1 MTLDYYYPSYCT
13 EEENQ
18 GSERSADLPK
28 VIWLIGG
35 RVGIGTHAVQHQDL
49 KFILLVSMVLSVS
62 NRKLS
67 LNVLK
72 Q

>member
-1 MTLDYYYPSYCT
+1 MTLDYYYPPYCT
-13 EEENQ
+13 EEENR
-18 GSERSADLPK
+18 GSEGSIDLPK
-28 VIWLIGG
+28 VTRLIGG
-35 RVGIGTHAVQHQDL
+35 RVGIRTHAIQHQNL

-72 Q
+72 